1 MVVGEARRLPPS
13 MEALY
18 ARPLSCDPTGLMP
31 LEFHHFHW
39 IEMWLCL
46 TASGGAGQS
55 QQRVLGAAGTVFGI
69 CPPWACRGTPR
80 GSPVTHTHTCLL
92 KLRSGA
98 ASARFANLSSHFFCN
113 P

>member
-13 MEALY
+13 VEALY

-31 LEFHHFHW
+31 LEFHHFHR
-39 IEMWLCL
+39 IETWLCL

-55 QQRVLGAAGTVFGI
+55 QQRVLGAAGTVLGI
-69 CPPWACRGTPR
+69 CPPWARRGRP
-80 GSPVTHTHTCLL
+80 SCHTHTCLL

-98 ASARFANLSSHFFCN
+98 AYARFANLSSHFFL
-113 P
+113 